1 MIYGFPKS
9 TNLST
14 AVIRFISS
22 DRCRTLHSVINEL
35 IQADIISSRSM
46 LLDTRGDFAD
56 LETFGQEYEW
66 IQFDHNQVLEDL
78 WNELNPHAKEWWD
91 LLDISDK
98 QSAEL
103 PSLPGIEDITRLI
116 FICRHLKT
124 AISHQ
129 DIVVILPH
137 PHHAIRLLGM
147 AQQGPFLIENLL
159 EPLLNWWDNTRKS
172 LSAVETLLRIKLP
185 SSQQLRLSA
194 QWRHYFEYLQT
205 LCNDRMLHRFYL
217 ILDGADQSILH
228 LMRRLS
234 LCGMNAVTPSG
245 LIVSDLD
252 SQAMIQISK
261 ELDPSMIELVS
272 NDQLSKDKI
281 ETIESK
287 YKANLFLDSPH
298 QSIAVYLP
306 GVDKTE
312 LVIKQSGTTIFLFYL
327 GQKRVIELPIS
338 LNTLTCQR
346 GQINLGWLTLRFIQP
361 EQNA

>member
-1 MIYGFPKS
+1 
-9 TNLST
+9 
-14 AVIRFISS
+14 
-22 DRCRTLHSVINEL
+22 VINEL
-35 IQADIISSRSM
+35 IQADIISSRST
-46 LLDTRGDFAD
+46 LLDTRGDFTD
-56 LETFGQEYEW
+56 PETVGNEYAW
-66 IQFDHNQVLEDL
+66 IHFDHNQVLEDL

-91 LLDISDK
+91 LLDISEK
-98 QSAEL
+98 KSAEL

-116 FICRHLKT
+116 FICRHLN
-124 AISHQ
+124 IDNSDQ
-129 DIVVILPH
+129 DIVVILPQ

-205 LCNDRMLHRFYL
+205 MCSDRMLHRFYL

-245 LIVSDLD
+245 LIMSDLD
-252 SQAMIQISK
+252 SQVMIQISN
-261 ELDPSMIELVS
+261 ELDASMIELTPS
-272 NDQLSKDKI
+272 DQLNKAKI
-281 ETIESK
+281 EQIERK
-287 YKANLFLDSPH
+287 YKANHFIDTAH
-298 QSIAVYLP
+298 QSISIYLP
-306 GVDKTE
+306 GVKKSD
-312 LVIKQSGTTIFLFYL
+312 LVIKQFSTTIFLFYL
-327 GQKRVIELPIS
+327 GHKRVIELPES

-346 GQINLGWLTLRFIQP
+346 GQINLGWLTLCFIQS

>member
-1 MIYGFPKS
+1 
-9 TNLST
+9 
-14 AVIRFISS
+14 
-22 DRCRTLHSVINEL
+22 
-35 IQADIISSRSM
+35 M
-46 LLDTRGDFAD
+46 LLDTRGDFVE
-56 LETFGQEYEW
+56 LETVDQEYEW

-116 FICRHLKT
+116 FICRHLNMEN
-124 AISHQ
+124 SHQ

-194 QWRHYFEYLQT
+194 QWRHYFECLQT
-205 LCNDRMLHRFYL
+205 LCSDRILHRFYL
-217 ILDGADQSILH
+217 ILDGADQSKLN
-228 LMRRLS
+228 LMRQLS

-245 LIVSDLD
+245 LIMSDLD
-252 SQAMIQISK
+252 SQVMIQISK

-272 NDQLSKDKI
+272 SDQLSKAKI

-298 QSIAVYLP
+298 QSITIYLP
-306 GVDKTE
+306 GINKAE
-312 LVIKQSGTTIFLFYL
+312 LVIKQSGTTIFLFYR
-327 GQKRVIELPIS
+327 GQKRVIELPET
-338 LNTLTCQR
+338 LNALTCQR

>member
-1 MIYGFPKS
+1 
-9 TNLST
+9 
-14 AVIRFISS
+14 
-22 DRCRTLHSVINEL
+22 
-35 IQADIISSRSM
+35 
-46 LLDTRGDFAD
+46 
-56 LETFGQEYEW
+56 
-66 IQFDHNQVLEDL
+66 
-78 WNELNPHAKEWWD
+78 
-91 LLDISDK
+91 
-98 QSAEL
+98 
-103 PSLPGIEDITRLI
+103 
-116 FICRHLKT
+116 
-124 AISHQ
+124 
-129 DIVVILPH
+129 
-137 PHHAIRLLGM
+137 
-147 AQQGPFLIENLL
+147 
-159 EPLLNWWDNTRKS
+159 
-172 LSAVETLLRIKLP
+172 
-185 SSQQLRLSA
+185 
-194 QWRHYFEYLQT
+194 
-205 LCNDRMLHRFYL
+205 
-217 ILDGADQSILH
+217 
-228 LMRRLS
+228 MRRLS